1 MSGENITVE
10 IRLRDELVGIGIP
23 PRPAVL
29 MNIEA
34 EMRSPAPNYVALEK
48 IISLDVGVSASL
60 LKIAN
65 SALFGMSG
73 RVRSVKEALQI
84 LGLNTVA
91 SAVAALSL
99 RKAFSHVPNMERFWD
114 ASASIAQISGWLA
127 REIALP
133 DRKVR
138 PEEAYTYGLF
148 RDCGIPILM
157 ANYLDYIDIL
167 RAANSESL
175 RAFTEIED
183 EEMGVDHASIGATL
197 AREWRLPIEYQAAIE
212 FHHDSDAVRGAS
224 AHVMPDVARYFI
236 ALAQLA
242 EYLFQRQ
249 TGLNKTQEWGKLGQ
263 ACLDLLL
270 LQPSDVDA
278 LQDTLAANEV
288 LHSLCSQAS
297 AGPDAWPAHR

>member
-1 MSGENITVE
+1 MTVASDDKA
-10 IRLRDELVGIGIP
+10 LQATLNGVDIP
-23 PRPAVL
+23 PCPAVL
-29 MNIEA
+29 LELEA
-34 EMRSPAPNYVALEK
+34 ELAKPNTDQRELARLITRDVALSGHVMQVANSPAFSTGQPLTSIIHALNV
-48 IISLDVGVSASL
+48 LGTRQVFSL
-60 LKIAN
+60 LVAQLLKA
-65 SALFGMSG
+65 AVSG
-73 RVRSVKEALQI
+73 KQEA
-84 LGLNTVA
+84 
-91 SAVAALSL
+91 S
-99 RKAFSHVPNMERFWD
+99 MERFWET
-114 ASASIAQISGWLA
+114 SAQTARLA
-127 REIALP
+127 AEIARRL
-133 DRKVR
+133 RCVR
-138 PEEAYTYGLF
+138 PDIAYTFGLF